1 MGLVI
6 LYVGEGSFGNVYLVR
21 RISDSQLYALKKVS
35 EMNRDTLSLI
45 LSRTKEEW
53 VGFIS
58 DLAHSHTLFFLQ
70 VQIGS
75 LNEKDK

>member
-1 MGLVI
+1 
-6 LYVGEGSFGNVYLVR
+6 
-21 RISDSQLYALKKVS
+21 
-35 EMNRDTLSLI
+35 MNRDTLSLI

-53 VGFIS
+53 VGSTS
-58 DLAHSHTLFFLQ
+58 DLAHLNTLFFLQ

>member
-1 MGLVI
+1 
-6 LYVGEGSFGNVYLVR
+6 
-21 RISDSQLYALKKVS
+21 
-35 EMNRDTLSLI
+35 MNINTLSLI

-53 VGFIS
+53 VGFTS
-58 DLAHSHTLFFLQ
+58 DLAHPHTLIFLQ